1 MELGLRETREVGWLG
16 SLEGK
21 QTVMAPYWRVS
32 SSHIKKSSRDV
43 REWYRTQALMF
54 CPSAVEGG
62 IFIKTAMTCSQT
74 GGMMVGAERMIKVGM
89 VSGGLTGGLAG
100 GGGG

>member
-1 MELGLRETREVGWLG
+1 MELGLSETRELDWLG

-21 QTVMAPYWRVS
+21 HTVMASYWRVS
-32 SSHIKKSSRDV
+32 NSHIKKSSREV

-54 CPSAVEGG
+54 CPPAVVGG

-74 GGMMVGAERMIKVGM
+74 GGIMVGAVGVMKVGM
-89 VSGGLTGGLAG
+89 VSGGLAG
-100 GGGG
+100 G